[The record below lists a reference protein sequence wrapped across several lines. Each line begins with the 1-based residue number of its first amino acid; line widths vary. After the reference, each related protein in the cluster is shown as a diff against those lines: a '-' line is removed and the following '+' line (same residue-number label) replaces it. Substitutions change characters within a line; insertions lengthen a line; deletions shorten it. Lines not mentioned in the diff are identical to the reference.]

1 MICSHCGLEY
11 PDHLAEC
18 PNCHTP
24 NDDIAAEVLTEDER
38 DAFEGVTIDQVPDSD
53 TYRVMDQDDLKQA
66 QEEAK
71 PFRLRVLNFLLG
83 HLGLVAVGIIVFLVL
98 LIPVFLSVLCQMLG
112 CPTTKSPFRNSARHL
127 PSSFF
132 ANSHR
137 ESGS

>member
-71 PFRLRVLNFLLG
+71 PFRLRVLNFLFGPSGTCCRG
-83 HLGLVAVGIIVFLVL
+83 HHRLFGPSYPRLSFPYASFCGVLHHHCRHFFCLAADWTAVKQPL
-98 LIPVFLSVLCQMLG
+98 
-112 CPTTKSPFRNSARHL
+112 
-127 PSSFF
+127 
-132 ANSHR
+132 
-137 ESGS
+137 

>member
-98 LIPVFLSVLCQMLG
+98 LIPVFLSLML
-112 CPTTKSPFRNSARHL
+112 PFVGTSSSL
-127 PSSFF
+127 PPFF
-132 ANSHR
+132 CLAADWTAVKQPL
-137 ESGS
+137 

>member
-24 NDDIAAEVLTEDER
+24 NDDIAAEVL
-38 DAFEGVTIDQVPDSD
+38 TIDQVPDSD

-98 LIPVFLSVLCQMLG
+98 LIPVFLSLMLPFVGYFIIIAAILFVLRLIG
-112 CPTTKSPFRNSARHL
+112 LR
-127 PSSFF
+127 
-132 ANSHR
+132 
-137 ESGS
+137 

>member
-1 MICSHCGLEY
+1 M
-11 PDHLAEC
+11 AEC

-53 TYRVMDQDDLKQA
+53 TYRVMGQDDLKQA

-98 LIPVFLSVLCQMLG
+98 LIPVFLSLML
-112 CPTTKSPFRNSARHL
+112 PFVGYFIIIAAIFLSC
-127 PSSFF
+127 
-132 ANSHR
+132 
-137 ESGS
+137 G

>member
-1 MICSHCGLEY
+1 MICFHCGLEY

-98 LIPVFLSVLCQMLG
+98 LIPVFLSLML
-112 CPTTKSPFRNSARHL
+112 PFVGYFIIIAAI
-127 PSSFF
+127 FF
-132 ANSHR
+132 CLAADWTAVKQPL
-137 ESGS
+137 

>member
-53 TYRVMDQDDLKQA
+53 TYRVMDQDDL
-66 QEEAK
+66 
-71 PFRLRVLNFLLG
+71 RVLNFLLG

-98 LIPVFLSVLCQMLG
+98 LIPVFLSLMLPFVGYFIIIAAIFFVLRLIG
-112 CPTTKSPFRNSARHL
+112 LR
-127 PSSFF
+127 
-132 ANSHR
+132 
-137 ESGS
+137 

>member
-83 HLGLVAVGIIVFLVL
+83 HLGLVAAGLIIFFGPSYPRLSFPYASFCGILHHHCRHFFVL
-98 LIPVFLSVLCQMLG
+98 RLIGL
-112 CPTTKSPFRNSARHL
+112 R
-127 PSSFF
+127 
-132 ANSHR
+132 
-137 ESGS
+137 

>member
-71 PFRLRVLNFLLG
+71 PFRLRGLNFLLG

-98 LIPVFLSVLCQMLG
+98 LIPVFLSLMLPFVGYFIIIAAIFFVLRLIG
-112 CPTTKSPFRNSARHL
+112 LR
-127 PSSFF
+127 
-132 ANSHR
+132 
-137 ESGS
+137 